1 MGKVFSSFA
10 QLQMASLGL
19 DLVLQMLESPVY
31 SMLLWFL
38 TRVAKLSTQ
47 LNIFAFWFIFV
58 DWVVGGNPCG
68 ATATAVPT
76 ATKSKLGPIKFQ
88 ISKLC
93 AHKWTKCKEQDK
105 TGNPPPKN
113 VKCKRHS
120 MAICILLSRWNLTMF
135 AFSFL
140 RALICINSNQGT
152 TYCINNYQGT
162 RYWGALM
169 FIWHWS
175 LGCFIHIL
183 WIYKELLTNTLYF
196 TSRNQMS
203 AGLRF
208 RSSIQNT
215 YSYHR
220 FRASDKHILQ
230 KSFLVFLW
238 FSMSLE
244 HIFVI
249 ILWSS
254 P

>member
-1 MGKVFSSFA
+1 MHTNGQNAKNRTKLA
-10 QLQMASLGL
+10 TPLQKT
-19 DLVLQMLESPVY
+19 
-31 SMLLWFL
+31 WN
-38 TRVAKLSTQ
+38 AKDIAGQS
-47 LNIFAFWFIFV
+47 AY
-58 DWVVGGNPCG
+58 
-68 ATATAVPT
+68 
-76 ATKSKLGPIKFQ
+76 
-88 ISKLC
+88 
-93 AHKWTKCKEQDK
+93 
-105 TGNPPPKN
+105 
-113 VKCKRHS
+113 
-120 MAICILLSRWNLTMF
+120 MLSRGNLTKVTMF

-152 TYCINNYQGT
+152 TYCINNCQGT

>member
-1 MGKVFSSFA
+1 M
-10 QLQMASLGL
+10 
-19 DLVLQMLESPVY
+19 
-31 SMLLWFL
+31 
-38 TRVAKLSTQ
+38 
-47 LNIFAFWFIFV
+47 
-58 DWVVGGNPCG
+58 
-68 ATATAVPT
+68 
-76 ATKSKLGPIKFQ
+76 
-88 ISKLC
+88 
-93 AHKWTKCKEQDK
+93 
-105 TGNPPPKN
+105 
-113 VKCKRHS
+113 
-120 MAICILLSRWNLTMF
+120 LSRWNLTMF

-140 RALICINSNQGT
+140 RALICINNNQGT

-175 LGCFIHIL
+175 LGCFIHII

-238 FSMSLE
+238 FSLSLE

-249 ILWSS
+249 IFYEVHLNSKLISWSFWKLVRTILITITS
-254 P
+254 SHWRQWTQGIYQWREMPLIFGQCNP